1 MSYSILEKLAALSG
15 QPHQED
21 VAEKLKKQDSLIVY
35 HGMGS
40 GKTLTALLAGER
52 LGKPLTVV
60 GPASLRHNFESEKKK
75 FKLRTPVKTFTY
87 NKPPESV
94 GKDDVV
100 VFDEAHRMG
109 SITSKR
115 SHLADTLKGHKTLF
129 LTGTPIRNRPSELI
143 PLLRGVGA
151 NVPRDEA
158 KFNEEF
164 IHKVK
169 VNPGLFA
176 RIFRGVKPGVEYK
189 AQNLDKLKKM
199 IEGKI
204 SYRATPKEGYPSIRE
219 STINVDMTPEQE
231 TTYKMALKNEPGLS
245 YKIRKGI
252 APSKSESGKM
262 NAFLTATRQ
271 ISNLPGEYNL
281 SSSLSDAPKIQKALS
296 EIRLRARRDPN
307 YRGVTYS
314 NYIGHGTAPL
324 SQLLQQANISHA
336 MYTGKTSQKNRN
348 QMIKDYNSG
357 KVKQLLIS
365 GAGGEGLNLRGTK
378 LLQVLEPHWNE
389 PTLDQ
394 VKARAVR
401 FKSHEHLPQ
410 RERGVEIQNFIA
422 RPREHGFIFK
432 SRDMGTDEYL
442 RNMAWKKE
450 ALNNQFLKALQE
462 AGKEN

>member
-1 MSYSILEKLAALSG
+1 MSYAILEKLAAFMG

-21 VAEKLKKQDSLIVY
+21 VAEKLKKQDAVLVY

-40 GKTLTALLAGER
+40 GKTISALLAGER
-52 LGKPLTVV
+52 LKRPLTVV

-75 FKLRTPVKTFTY
+75 FHLKTPVKTFTY

-109 SITSKR
+109 SMASKR
-115 SHLADTLKGHKTLF
+115 SHLTDTLKGHKTIF
-129 LTGTPIRNRPSELI
+129 LTGTPIRNKPSELI
-143 PLLRGVGA
+143 PLLRGIGA
-151 NVPRDEA
+151 PVPRDEA
-158 KFNEEF
+158 KFNDEF
-164 IHKVK
+164 IQKVK

-176 RIFRGVKPGVEYK
+176 RIFRGVKPGIEYR
-189 AQNLDKLKKM
+189 AQNLDRLKKM
-199 IEGKI
+199 VEGKI
-204 SYRATPKEGYPSIRE
+204 SYKETPKEGYPSVRE

-231 TTYKMALKNEPGLS
+231 TTYKMALKNDPGLS

-252 APSKSESGKM
+252 APSKTESGKM

-271 ISNLPGEYNL
+271 ISNMPGEYNL
-281 SSSLSDAPKIQKALS
+281 SSSLKDAPKINRALE
-296 EIRLRARRDPN
+296 EIKSRAGKDPN

-314 NYIGHGTAPL
+314 NYIGHGISPL
-324 SQLLQQANISHA
+324 AQLLEKEKIPSA
-336 MYTGKTSQKNRN
+336 MYTGKIPQKKRD

-378 LLQVLEPHWNE
+378 ILQILEPHWNE

-401 FKSHEHLPQ
+401 FKSHEHLPIK
-410 RERGVEIQNFIA
+410 ERGVEIQNFIA

-442 RNMAWKKE
+442 RNMAGKKE
-450 ALNNQFLKALQE
+450 ALNSQFLKALQE
-462 AGKEN
+462 AGTE